1 MKNIRQ
7 MSGENTGVTVPQG
20 TIEDST
26 AKKKAKRTLRQLPI
40 YRDASNLKYMV
51 VCLYDTVPRNLTK
64 YIDAMLSTV
73 CEAKKCIGLAESSR
87 DPEERAHYLRIARV
101 FFEDLQDDATILSR
115 KNLISKEKE
124 KQMKAQARS
133 VVAQCVAWRDYTNEQ
148 GVK

>member
-1 MKNIRQ
+1 
-7 MSGENTGVTVPQG
+7 MSGENTGVIVPQG
-20 TIEDST
+20 TVEDST

-51 VCLYDTVPRNLTK
+51 VCLYDTVPRKLTK
-64 YIDAMLSTV
+64 YIDSMLLTV
-73 CEAKKCIGLAESSR
+73 SEAKKCVGLAESSR
-87 DPEERAHYLRIARV
+87 DPDERANYLRMARV
-101 FFEDLQDDATILSR
+101 FVEDLQDDATILSR

>member
-1 MKNIRQ
+1 
-7 MSGENTGVTVPQG
+7 MSGENTGVAVPQE
-20 TIEDST
+20 TIADST

-51 VCLYDTVPRNLTK
+51 VCLYDTVPRKLTK

-73 CEAKKCIGLAESSR
+73 CEAKKCIGLAESSH
-87 DPEERAHYLRIARV
+87 DPEERAHYLGIARV
-101 FFEDLQDDATILSR
+101 FVEDLQDDAIILSR

-124 KQMKAQARS
+124 KQLKAQARS

>member
-1 MKNIRQ
+1 MN
-7 MSGENTGVTVPQG
+7 GESTGVNVPQG
-20 TIEDST
+20 TIDDST

-40 YRDASNLKYMV
+40 YRDTSNLKYMV
-51 VCLYDTVPRNLTK
+51 VCLYDIMPRKLTK

-73 CEAKKCIGLAESSR
+73 REAKKCVGLAESSR

-101 FFEDLQDDATILSR
+101 FVEDIQDDATILSR

-133 VVAQCVAWRDYTNEQ
+133 IVAQCVAWRDYTNEQ